1 MDMLQQPGTI
11 IKWVN
16 AGVTFQ
22 NYSWQIPSSNLGK
35 VIHTEVL
42 CTSPQSLQENIGMV
56 TNMFREAKMTGIDS
70 IWNNK

>member
-1 MDMLQQPGTI
+1 MDMLQQTGTI

-16 AGVTFQ
+16 VAVTFQ

-35 VIHTEVL
+35 VIRTEVL
-42 CTSPQSLQENIGMV
+42 CTSPQSTQENIGMV
-56 TNMFREAKMTGIDS
+56 TNMFCEAKMTGIDS